1 MIKTTRVGNTVVCFL
16 ENKMYQ
22 RNFDTDEELISV
34 YETIMN
40 TNEYEP
46 EEIKTLI
53 ELLTPPKTEGEIK
66 LEEEFE
72 EKKEAAE
79 ANEVLI
85 NFMERLEAFEFPDA
99 SYEVKDQQLFMKGIN
114 APIPEFL
121 GRKIAQL
128 HTYTTITEAA
138 EDERTALKNFWRLC
152 ALNPSTRCRE
162 DLYGFLSKNKMTITP
177 SGCFIAYRNVNIKK
191 EGNKKL
197 TEFISKQWAQV
208 KKWKKS
214 PKNYGVY
221 VTDKTKYSIMKVDE
235 SFESSVGSDYKTKNI
250 PITPDGVTV
259 PVKTYG
265 NLSESEDPHFGEV
278 YIGNLADLYNN
289 LSNQDDKD
297 TTIYTDGWS
306 GKMAITIGEPVSI
319 PRNQCD
325 SNSSAT
331 CSRGLHAANSQW
343 LKSGYFGSTGLAVLI
358 NPMNVISCPYADS
371 GKLRCCEYMPV
382 SVIEFDE
389 NEEVIPFDCSIIDI
403 DYGRHTEAQ
412 LLDMLNA
419 TSFTYNQ
426 DQRIVPLDMSFSEYY
441 GMVND
446 YAKSLNEMTAI
457 INNRIT
463 DV

>member
-99 SYEVKDQQLFMKGIN
+99 SYEVKEQQLFMKGIN

-214 PKNYGVY
+214 YGQLDN
-221 VTDKTKYSIMKVDE
+221 TQ
-235 SFESSVGSDYKTKNI
+235 
-250 PITPDGVTV
+250 
-259 PVKTYG
+259 
-265 NLSESEDPHFGEV
+265 DPHFGEV
-278 YIGNLADLYNN
+278 FIGNLADLYSN
-289 LSNQDDKD
+289 LSNQDNED

-306 GKMAITIGEPVSI
+306 GKMAITIGEPVNI
-319 PRNQCD
+319 PRSQCD
-325 SNSSAT
+325 SNPDAT

-343 LKSGYFGSTGLAVLI
+343 LDGGYFGSTGLAILI
-358 NPMNVISCPYADS
+358 NPMNVVSCPYRDS

-389 NEEVIPFDCSIIDI
+389 NKKVIPFDCSIIDI
-403 DYGRHTEAQ
+403 SYGRHTEAQ
-412 LLDMLNA
+412 LIDMLSA
-419 TSFTYNQ
+419 ASFTYNQ
-426 DQRIVPLDMSFSEYY
+426 DQRIVPLDMSFSEYSN
-441 GMVND
+441 MVND
-446 YAKSLNEMTAI
+446 YATSLNDMTDI